1 MCSTPSAP
9 QVTQT
14 KAADPVATPTYA
26 DAAVQKAGENT
37 RTQTAALSSRNVKT
51 SAVGDLT
58 KANTRKTELGGGSS
72 IKTTALGLTDEATV
86 KKTRLGE

>member
-1 MCSTPSAP
+1 MCSTPSVPSVSSTTAS
-9 QVTQT
+9 
-14 KAADPVATPTYA
+14 DPVATPTYA

-51 SAVGDLT
+51 SATGDLT
-58 KANTRKTELGGGSS
+58 KASTRKTELGGE
-72 IKTTALGLTDEATV
+72 TTALGFTEEATT

>member
-58 KANTRKTELGGGSS
+58 KANTRKTELGGSS